1 MRYEC
6 TVFLNKVIT
15 KIKHYTT
22 YFVLGNLSKKNIKMV
37 TGNTSGYTAFK
48 TALVNWIGHKSTHKI
63 FRIDLEYEERIKDK
77 LL

>member
-1 MRYEC
+1 
-6 TVFLNKVIT
+6 
-15 KIKHYTT
+15 
-22 YFVLGNLSKKNIKMV
+22 MV